1 MNLGDISNIYQE
13 NLNSFFRNEKVIELI
28 YKEQFG
34 SEKYDENKELYHE
47 NFKNIID
54 NTLFVPYIRLEDL
67 DRILK
72 QLRLSNGDNYVKT
85 NFAKELNLSIRLNAE
100 KNNIVKKYSSFML
113 EDMKQLFPNKTEDEY
128 SKILK
133 HCSNK
138 NFDEN
143 AEFIENELFKDTK
156 GIFTKFKKAKVE
168 KIVEKYRKL
177 TADKIA
183 METSSFYKHL
193 SDVPEGKNYTDILE
207 GMSSGG
213 QFVVQKIG
221 KNTDKNIRYIFLP
234 VLKYHSK
241 EEYLKNALHE
251 VMHISKEQISNRH
264 YKSGFLNRDIP
275 KSPNSSTLTIKS
287 YFFNNLWQTLRW
299 SKIAKKNNLPSQNEL
314 YKVFNGSIS
323 SEEVIHHWQ
332 TREVLSEIV
341 KSNLIEKLDFPYSN
355 KSNEITIHQYE
366 LFDKT
371 TKNFVLHFKNDIQK
385 VNNGELSLR
394 KFKRKVGKNN
404 FDLFAQA
411 ANICV
416 KDNNI
421 VNTPLMSFSNLTSDS
436 ASNIFPDNSKYN
448 KIGNNLVEKM
458 IDTSSRR
465 SKFLEKTREIATM
478 DILSTGK
485 TLETKLQNKQTD
497 IINGPTR

>member
-34 SEKYDENKELYHE
+34 SEKYSENKKNYHE

-67 DRILK
+67 DKILSIYGNEYAK
-72 QLRLSNGDNYVKT
+72 A

-113 EDMKQLFPNKTEDEY
+113 EDLKQLFPNKTEDEY

-133 HCSNK
+133 DCSNK

-168 KIVEKYRKL
+168 KIVEKYRKI

-193 SDVPEGKNYTDILE
+193 SDVPEGKYYTDILE
-207 GMSSGG
+207 RMSSGG
-213 QFVVQKIG
+213 QFVAQQIG

-251 VMHISKEQISNRH
+251 VMHISKEQISKKH
-264 YKSGFLNRDIP
+264 YKSGFFVRNLQ
-275 KSPNSSTLTIKS
+275 KNSKLDAKNK
-287 YFFNNLWQTLRW
+287 FFNELWQTLKW
-299 SKIAKKNNLPSQNEL
+299 SKIAKKNNLPSQHKLYNSVLGNE
-314 YKVFNGSIS
+314 SA
-323 SEEVIHHWQ
+323 EEVIHHWQ
-332 TREVLSEIV
+332 TREVLSQIIN
-341 KSNLIEKLDFPYSN
+341 SDLFKLVHFPYVN
-355 KSNEITIHQYE
+355 KLRENQPFNYE
-366 LFDKT
+366 LFDET
-371 TKNFVLHFKNDIQK
+371 TRNFVLHFKNDIQK
-385 VNNGELSLR
+385 VNNGDLSVR

-404 FDLFAQA
+404 FDLFAQT
-411 ANICV
+411 ANYCTTDGNFV
-416 KDNNI
+416 Y
-421 VNTPLMSFSNLTSDS
+421 TPASELSALIFSATN
-436 ASNIFPDNSKYN
+436 ANSSQYN
-448 KIGNNLVEKM
+448 KIGNDIVEKM

-485 TLETKLQNKQTD
+485 MLETQLQNKQTD
-497 IINGPTR
+497 IINSPTR